1 MHEQH
6 VGPSSQNVRT
16 FEYKIDWNS
25 IIYSE

>member
-1 MHEQH
+1 MYKQH

-16 FEYKIDWNS
+16 FEYKIDWKS